1 MREKESMRQK
11 LKAWWERHINRKVEE
26 MPTEC
31 FECNL
36 ADWQCGVCN
45 RGECYGL
52 TEKCD
57 SWEYRNAQSS

>member
-1 MREKESMRQK
+1 MKEKESMLTK
-11 LKAWWERHINRKVEE
+11 LKKLVDE
-26 MPTEC
+26 MPSAVEC
-31 FECNL
+31 
-36 ADWQCGVCN
+36 DVPGWQCGVCN